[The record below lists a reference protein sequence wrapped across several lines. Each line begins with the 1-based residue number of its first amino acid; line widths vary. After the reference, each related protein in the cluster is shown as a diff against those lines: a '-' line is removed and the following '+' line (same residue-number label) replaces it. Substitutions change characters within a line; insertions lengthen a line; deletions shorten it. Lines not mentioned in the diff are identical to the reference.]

1 MPVSDHS
8 RTHSHIAF
16 SVVSRAI
23 SLIVVFIGYI
33 VLFGWHFDITV
44 LRSLYSSFVS
54 MKVNTALSF
63 ILSGASVYLLAEKNH
78 GKLGKTV
85 FWACALLLVL
95 IGLLTLVEY
104 LAEVNF
110 HIDEF
115 LYKDSVGAVGTSHPG
130 RMAPVTALS
139 FFIVGINLI
148 LRRLSRY
155 NHLSQIM
162 TLTVGFLALL
172 AITGYVYR
180 VEYLYGIASRT
191 QMALHT
197 ALTFLFLCL
206 GLLFSQTEFG
216 LMRIMADEGIAGTL
230 IRRFLPAVIVIN
242 FTLGW
247 LQMRGQ
253 QTGFYDL
260 EFERALYSISTT
272 VVSFILIWWA
282 GSSLK
287 RTDDER
293 KRIALALEK
302 SHEELEQRIEERTSE
317 LVRVNDQLRQE
328 MDERKQALRA
338 LSENEAKYKLLSH
351 QFNAVLEAI
360 PDSLS
365 LVSTDFKIV
374 WANMSAI
381 KSMPD
386 KDAYDRGGY
395 CYSAW
400 HSRTEPCEGC
410 PILAPE
416 NAGQSPFGFV
426 SVHDGRMWEFRVV
439 PIRDDQGMV
448 ISVVRLGRDITD
460 IRKLEAQLRQAHK
473 LEAIGTLA
481 GGIAHDFNNILS
493 PIIGYTEMALGDA
506 PGSNPMRYELE
517 QVLTA
522 ANRAKELVKQI
533 LAFGRSGQDQLMRP
547 IDISQVVKEALALLR
562 ASIPTTIEIKQDI
575 ERGVAVADSTQIHQI
590 IVNLGA
596 NAAHAMEDGGR
607 LTVSLK
613 GIHLTGS
620 DLTALSLIHLRPGPY
635 LRLSVA
641 DTGHGMDAE
650 TMQRIFDPYF
660 TSKDVGKGTGLGLA
674 VVHGLVKRHGG
685 EIQIRS
691 AIGQGSCFDLYFP
704 MVVEEPK
711 IEAAQ
716 TQIAPKGS
724 ERILIVDDERPIAEY
739 TAKTLKRLG
748 YRATAHTNAQDALD
762 FFRTHSQEFDLVI
775 TDYTMP
781 GLTGIELA
789 KELLKIRPDIPI
801 VLATGFNEKATDKAA
816 KETGIRELVLKPLEK
831 ITLANLVRRIL
842 GPSS

>member
-1 MPVSDHS
+1 MSDRS
-8 RTHSHIAF
+8 SVHSHITF
-16 SVVSRAI
+16 SVISRTI
-23 SLIVVFIGYI
+23 SLSIVLIGYI
-33 VLFGWHFDITV
+33 VLVGWHFDITV
-44 LRSLYSSFVS
+44 LRSLYPAFVS

-63 ILSGASVYLLAEKNH
+63 ILSGTAVYLLVEKDH

-85 FWACALLLVL
+85 FRACTLLLVL
-95 IGLLTLVEY
+95 IGFLTLVEY
-104 LAEVNF
+104 LAGANF

-115 LYKDSVGAVGTSHPG
+115 LYKDSTGAVGTSHPG

-139 FFIVGINLI
+139 FFVMGIDLI
-148 LRRLSRY
+148 LRRLGRDD
-155 NHLSQIM
+155 NISQIM
-162 TLTVGFLALL
+162 TLTVGLLALL
-172 AITGYVYR
+172 ATTGYTYG
-180 VEYLYGIASRT
+180 VEDLYGFASRT

-197 ALTFLFLCL
+197 ALCFLFLCI
-206 GLLFSQTEFG
+206 GLLFSQPERG
-216 LMRIMADEGIAGTL
+216 LMRIIADEGIAGTL
-230 IRRFLPAVIVIN
+230 IRRFLPALIIIN
-242 FTLGW
+242 FALGW

-253 QTGFYDL
+253 QIGLYNL

-272 VVSFILIWWA
+272 VVSFVLIWWA

-293 KRIALALEK
+293 KRIGQALEK
-302 SHEELEQRIEERTSE
+302 SHEELEQRIEERTAE
-317 LVRVNDQLRQE
+317 LVRVNDQLRLE
-328 MDERKQALRA
+328 MDERKQALAA

-374 WANMSAI
+374 WANRSAI

-386 KDAYDRGGY
+386 KDAYDRGGC

-400 HSRTEPCEGC
+400 HSRTEPCGNC
-410 PILAPE
+410 PIQTVE
-416 NAGQSPFGFV
+416 NRGESPFVFV
-426 SVHDGRMWEFRVV
+426 SEHGGRMWEFRVV
-439 PIRDDQGMV
+439 PIRDDRGQV
-448 ISVVRLGRDITD
+448 ISAVRLGRDITD

-481 GGIAHDFNNILS
+481 GGIAHDFNNVLS
-493 PIIGYTEMALGDA
+493 PIIGYTEMALGDD
-506 PGSNPMRYELE
+506 PGTNPVRYELE

-547 IDISQVVKEALALLR
+547 VDISQVVKEALALLR

-575 ERGVAVADSTQIHQI
+575 ERGVAIADSTQIHQI

-613 GIHLTGS
+613 SVHLTGP
-620 DLTALSLIHLRPGPY
+620 DLTALSLIHLKPGPY

-650 TMQRIFDPYF
+650 TVQRIFDPYF

-674 VVHGLVKRHGG
+674 VVHGIVERHGG

-691 AIGQGSCFDLYFP
+691 ALGQGSVFDLYFP
-704 MVVEEPK
+704 MVVKEPK
-711 IEAAQ
+711 NEAAPV
-716 TQIAPKGS
+716 QIAPKGS
-724 ERILIVDDERPIAEY
+724 ERILVVDDERAIAEY

-748 YRATAHTNAQDALD
+748 YRATAQTNAREALD
-762 FFRTHSQEFDLVI
+762 FFRTHAQEFDLVI

-789 KELLKIRPDIPI
+789 KEILMIRPDIPI
-801 VLATGFNEKATDKAA
+801 VLTTGFNEKATDQAA
-816 KETGIRELVLKPLEK
+816 KETGIKELALKPLTK
-831 ITLANLVRRIL
+831 MSLATLVRKTL
-842 GPSS
+842 DTWL